1 MKMVANAINRSNY
14 QNRQGLETWVWNF
27 IPQKNYTIASVLTTW
42 ISLTSPSPSILQS
55 SNTAP
60 QFVETTP
67 SFTILPLIAP
77 TFSCDIELD
86 YNQKLGGDL
95 CKPFQIPISIW
106 PPPSSHQIWG
116 GICHTNLNHN
126 SVAPVVVK
134 ICEVAVAGG
143 KLLNVG
149 SNSIVVNNGNSLGA
163 AGATLNHVFV
173 ALLFLFED
181 CEVARGNL
189 RIQKDI
195 GYCAYLCTCKG
206 LICIS
211 AS

>member
-1 MKMVANAINRSNY
+1 M
-14 QNRQGLETWVWNF
+14 
-27 IPQKNYTIASVLTTW
+27 
-42 ISLTSPSPSILQS
+42 
-55 SNTAP
+55 
-60 QFVETTP
+60 
-67 SFTILPLIAP
+67 
-77 TFSCDIELD
+77 
-86 YNQKLGGDL
+86 
-95 CKPFQIPISIW
+95 
-106 PPPSSHQIWG
+106 
-116 GICHTNLNHN
+116 
-126 SVAPVVVK
+126 
-134 ICEVAVAGG
+134 AVAGG

-149 SNSIVVNNGNSLGA
+149 SNSIVINNGNSLGA

-195 GYCAYLCTCKG
+195 AYCACLCTCKG

>member
-1 MKMVANAINRSNY
+1 M
-14 QNRQGLETWVWNF
+14 
-27 IPQKNYTIASVLTTW
+27 
-42 ISLTSPSPSILQS
+42 
-55 SNTAP
+55 
-60 QFVETTP
+60 
-67 SFTILPLIAP
+67 
-77 TFSCDIELD
+77 
-86 YNQKLGGDL
+86 
-95 CKPFQIPISIW
+95 
-106 PPPSSHQIWG
+106 
-116 GICHTNLNHN
+116 
-126 SVAPVVVK
+126 
-134 ICEVAVAGG
+134 AVAGG

-149 SNSIVVNNGNSLGA
+149 SNSIVINNGNSL
-163 AGATLNHVFV
+163 GATLNHVFV